1 MPPVLILLA
10 LPIPHGALSMAS
22 ALPERGAVVFVD
34 TNVLLAADDAFDAVR
49 QARIRDWLH
58 ALWQRRAGRV
68 STQVLNA
75 YYVSATRH
83 FVMPQGDARAKLRR
97 YQLWQPWQI
106 DHQTVETAWG
116 VEARFGL
123 PYWDALIVAA
133 AAQSGASHVLSLD
146 LPHLQQIDGV
156 TVLDPLEMTPAEL
169 ALVD

>member
-1 MPPVLILLA
+1 
-10 LPIPHGALSMAS
+10 MAS
-22 ALPERGAVVFVD
+22 PLDTSGAIVFVD
-34 TNVLLAADDAFDAVR
+34 TNVLLAADDAFDTPRQTRVR
-49 QARIRDWLH
+49 EWLQ
-58 ALWQRRAGRV
+58 ALWQRRAGRL

-83 FVMPQGDARAKLRR
+83 FAMPQGDARAKLRR

-133 AAQSGASHVLSLD
+133 AAQSGASHVLSFD
-146 LPHLQQIDGV
+146 LQHGQQIDGI
-156 TVLDPLEMTPAEL
+156 TILNPLQATPADL
-169 ALVD
+169 ALAD

>member
-1 MPPVLILLA
+1 
-10 LPIPHGALSMAS
+10 MAS
-22 ALPERGAVVFVD
+22 PLDTSGAIVFVD
-34 TNVLLAADDAFDAVR
+34 TPVLLVADDAFDLVK
-49 QARIRDWLH
+49 QARIRDWLQ

-83 FVMPQGDARAKLRR
+83 FGMPQGDARAKLRR

-133 AAQSGASHVLSLD
+133 AAQSGASHVLSLE
-146 LPHLQQIDGV
+146 LQHGQQIDGV
-156 TVLDPLEMTPAEL
+156 TILSPLLAAPADL
-169 ALVD
+169 ALAD

>member
-1 MPPVLILLA
+1 
-10 LPIPHGALSMAS
+10 MAS
-22 ALPERGAVVFVD
+22 ALPAAGAIVFVD
-34 TNVLLAADDAFDAVR
+34 TNVLLAADDAFDATR
-49 QARIRDWLH
+49 QTRIREWLQ

-75 YYVSATRH
+75 YYVTATRH
-83 FVMPQGDARAKLRR
+83 FAMSQGDARAKLRR

-146 LPHLQQIDGV
+146 LPHGQQLDGV
-156 TVLDPLEMTPAEL
+156 TVLSPLLATPREL

>member
-1 MPPVLILLA
+1 
-10 LPIPHGALSMAS
+10 MAS
-22 ALPERGAVVFVD
+22 PLDTSGAIVFVD
-34 TNVLLAADDAFDAVR
+34 TNVLLAADDAFDATR
-49 QARIRDWLH
+49 QARVRDWLQ

-75 YYVSATRH
+75 YYVGATQH
-83 FVMPQGDARAKLRR
+83 FAMPQGDARAKLRR

-133 AAQSGASHVLSLD
+133 AAQSGATHVLSLD
-146 LPHLQQIDGV
+146 LQHGQQIDGV
-156 TVLDPLEMTPAEL
+156 TVLSPLQATPADVAL
-169 ALVD
+169 AAD

>member
-1 MPPVLILLA
+1 
-10 LPIPHGALSMAS
+10 MAS
-22 ALPERGAVVFVD
+22 PLDNSGAIVFVD
-34 TNVLLAADDAFDAVR
+34 TNVLLTADDAFDATR
-49 QARIRDWLH
+49 QARVRDWLQ

-75 YYVSATRH
+75 YYVTATQH
-83 FVMPQGDARAKLRR
+83 FGMPQGDARAKLRR

-146 LPHLQQIDGV
+146 LQHGQQIDGV
-156 TVLDPLEMTPAEL
+156 TILSPVLAAPAAL
-169 ALVD
+169 ALAD